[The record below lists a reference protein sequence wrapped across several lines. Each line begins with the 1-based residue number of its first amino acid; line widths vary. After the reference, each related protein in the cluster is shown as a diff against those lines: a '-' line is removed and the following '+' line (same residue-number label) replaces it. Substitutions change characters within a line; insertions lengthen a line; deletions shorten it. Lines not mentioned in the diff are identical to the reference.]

1 MCERS
6 DIDGVV
12 DMADP
17 FSLLPLCVHAC
28 ATQSNV
34 FATLQNVT

>member
-17 FSLLPLCVHAC
+17 FSIVQHK
-28 ATQSNV
+28 ATS
-34 FATLQNVT
+34 FFDTLQNVA